1 MGGGSTDTRG
11 QHLQI
16 PLPSIRGEEK
26 HICIYALMMMMM
38 FHLRLDLVMSARGR
52 NQFLNT
58 AIVREV
64 TSRRDP
70 LLAHTP
76 TSSVAVASVY
86 WEQCLQLLRRPR
98 SQSLLCVAFSQ

>member
-1 MGGGSTDTRG
+1 MGIKKKKDERV
-11 QHLQI
+11 
-16 PLPSIRGEEK
+16 
-26 HICIYALMMMMM
+26 MMM
-38 FHLRLDLVMSARGR
+38 FNLRLDLVMSAGGR

-58 AIVREV
+58 AIVREA
-64 TSRRDP
+64 TSGQDP

-86 WEQCLQLLRRPR
+86 WEQCVRLPRQPR